1 MRLPAIFML
10 ARSLRGLLLAM
21 CADHTTPSM
30 QPWLA
35 SLRGIIK
42 GTPPAPVDLM
52 WSTFMGAC
60 VSQCVC
66 TVFRCL
72 ELIPAQDDPL
82 TFNLVSFGF
91 LLYIHAYAQEFIP
104 NAHVYFILAVR
115 VFELLGM
122 NTLLTVRHPPIS
134 RLAFTTVTGLL
145 LSAHFLF
152 VTIYTNEYPVLHSAT
167 RVIETLV
174 VGIIALT
181 IVLHALTMYLVDGS
195 VRMDKLLRLRGT
207 QPRPNDDF
215 SLAVLK
221 VGNACLQATQCSGL
235 AREIGPLAT
244 PLHTYVEMYSSG
256 RSQLEYGLDDMDVAE
271 LQGINGFDTEVRDIH
286 VMLEGVEPE
295 LGSVV
300 RGADKLRAGRDFA
313 MHLANIALQMLRMIF
328 SRISMYLPAPPM
340 FLRKLPRYLRLFW
353 HGTNGEA
360 RREERL
366 RHEAQERAQLAAA
379 QERALSI
386 HQRRLHRR
394 PLHASPVDED
404 LDPMELLAL
413 AEVPAADRTAFHNM
427 LLTHLMRPDH
437 APPVTRRSYKALE
450 AGSTGVSE
458 AWATSAALQNMRGND
473 FETIQAASD
482 RQTHLALLY
491 LLQQRRQAQKEDK
504 ESERMRQCVVCC
516 SEERYVLSFLLTQN
530 YCMLAVPLRCTVR
543 WVSRNPCFTAK
554 FASICASGR
563 CACCAV
569 VSDVSHARLGLL
581 TTLLSIGLAQTF
593 RLRFKCMSHR

>member
-1 MRLPAIFML
+1 ML

-271 LQGINGFDTEVRDIH
+271 LQGINGFDTEVRYTRDA
-286 VMLEGVEPE
+286 
-295 LGSVV
+295 
-300 RGADKLRAGRDFA
+300 RGCRTRIG
-313 MHLANIALQMLRMIF
+313 QCS
-328 SRISMYLPAPPM
+328 SR
-340 FLRKLPRYLRLFW
+340 
-353 HGTNGEA
+353 
-360 RREERL
+360 
-366 RHEAQERAQLAAA
+366 
-379 QERALSI
+379 
-386 HQRRLHRR
+386 
-394 PLHASPVDED
+394 
-404 LDPMELLAL
+404 
-413 AEVPAADRTAFHNM
+413 
-427 LLTHLMRPDH
+427 
-437 APPVTRRSYKALE
+437 
-450 AGSTGVSE
+450 
-458 AWATSAALQNMRGND
+458 
-473 FETIQAASD
+473 
-482 RQTHLALLY
+482 
-491 LLQQRRQAQKEDK
+491 RRQAACWTRFCHAPREHCIADAAYDIQSHLNVSSCTSNVFTKA
-504 ESERMRQCVVCC
+504 SAL
-516 SEERYVLSFLLTQN
+516 SPTVLARDQW
-530 YCMLAVPLRCTVR
+530 RG
-543 WVSRNPCFTAK
+543 TA
-554 FASICASGR
+554 
-563 CACCAV
+563 
-569 VSDVSHARLGLL
+569 
-581 TTLLSIGLAQTF
+581 
-593 RLRFKCMSHR
+593 